1 MPTASQSAAGFS
13 FLCLAGAGAWLI
25 MSEFQIADPGRPT
38 TSAAALRVLEAAVP
52 SIGDFSAFD
61 VNDENPFIPYH
72 LRQIE
77 TTIKHTPPQPAGR
90 TPTKPPA
97 APVVDEP
104 AKPALPRLPAP
115 GSTGPAATGILLSK
129 DGPQAM
135 LTFPGEKNARVMKP
149 GETVNGW
156 TLVAVDGG
164 NVARVKQDASGAV
177 LNLVIPEDLLPA
189 KKAEPKPDAKGKDG
203 KQPGPEGKDGKEGKD
218 AKNQAGKQPKP
229 AAPTPATEGKPAAEL
244 QAAPE
249 PKLPPRPD
257 KLM

>member
-13 FLCLAGAGAWLI
+13 FLCLAGAGAWLV

-38 TSAAALRVLEAAVP
+38 TSAAAMRILEAAVP
-52 SIGDFSAFD
+52 SIADFSAFD
-61 VNDENPFIPYH
+61 VNDENPFIPYN

-77 TTIKHTPPQPAGR
+77 ITTKRTPPQPAGR
-90 TPTKPPA
+90 TPTKPA
-97 APVVDEP
+97 GAPVVDEP
-104 AKPALPRLPAP
+104 AKPALPRLAAP
-115 GSTGPAATGILLSK
+115 GSTGPAATGILISK

-156 TLVAVDGG
+156 TLVAVEGG

-177 LNLVIPEDLLPA
+177 LNLVIPEDLLPVKV
-189 KKAEPKPDAKGKDG
+189 KKAEPKPDAKGKG
-203 KQPGPEGKDGKEGKD
+203 AKDAKEPASPQGKD
-218 AKNQAGKQPKP
+218 AKDQAGKPP
-229 AAPTPATEGKPAAEL
+229 APATDGKPAQEP